1 VRQMGG
7 AYGCVIQFNHL
18 TGNFGMISYRDP
30 QVKKTFDAYEAL
42 PKMVC
47 GLELSAELMQQLV
60 VGAYGTATP
69 HQGPAAKG
77 ATARNDYLTGVTPEF
92 RRQRIEEIVRTG
104 VDDLRSFAP
113 LFERLQAERHRAT
126 IGNRDKIEQD
136 RELFDEVTEL

>member
-1 VRQMGG
+1 
-7 AYGCVIQFNHL
+7 
-18 TGNFGMISYRDP
+18 MISYRDP
-30 QVKKTFDAYEAL
+30 QVRKTFDAYEAL
-42 PKMVC
+42 PKMIR
-47 GLELSAELMQQLV
+47 GLELSTESMQQLV

-77 ATARNDYLTGVTPEF
+77 ASARNDYLTGVTAAF
-92 RRQRIEEIVRTG
+92 RQQRIEQIVRTG

-136 RELFDEVTEL
+136 RELFEEVTEL